1 MEKKNDKIKWIVTF
15 VLIAVLLLGFIGM
28 SVKLFQKDKPVAGNT
43 NNSAQSGFIMSE
55 TEETG
60 ITLMSATIAEEE
72 FTPNGVSP
80 LAESAVTLTA
90 TITPNDAT
98 YQEVDWA
105 VSILSLSS
113 WVSGKNVSDYVTV
126 APTSDGALTA
136 TAECKQAFGEP
147 VVITVRSR
155 KYPELF
161 ASCICNY
168 VKRVESVDLKLMKGK
183 NITTTLALGDG
194 STYTPSATPNFSVGT
209 VTPQITTDY
218 VLELNSNYWSKGNTS
233 NTAGFMYGVNVSEYR
248 FEQSF
253 TSTQDLIFELITPNG
268 GMKWTNGQM
277 LNQFIACVNKG
288 LPDNNQA
295 VLRVTYS
302 VGYNGAE
309 IESGS
314 TKINL
319 SFDVSNLEIAVSGV
333 NVDTPSITW

>member
-72 FTPNGVSP
+72 FTANGVSP

-98 YQEVDWA
+98 YQQVDWT
-105 VSILSLSS
+105 VSFLSLSS

-126 APTSDGALTA
+126 APTSDG
-136 TAECKQAFGEP
+136 AFGEP

-194 STYTPSATPNFSVGT
+194 STYTPALQSPRPKSLRSKA
-209 VTPQITTDY
+209 
-218 VLELNSNYWSKGNTS
+218 YWKRY
-233 NTAGFMYGVNVSEYR
+233 TAR
-248 FEQSF
+248 
-253 TSTQDLIFELITPNG
+253 
-268 GMKWTNGQM
+268 
-277 LNQFIACVNKG
+277 
-288 LPDNNQA
+288 
-295 VLRVTYS
+295 R
-302 VGYNGAE
+302 
-309 IESGS
+309 
-314 TKINL
+314 
-319 SFDVSNLEIAVSGV
+319 
-333 NVDTPSITW
+333 